1 MGKLKIYLHLLK
13 RRNIICDF
21 NLKAKKKTEKMKLLV
36 HNMLTSNMKKGV
48 TKGFP
53 LRIEVGKL
61 EEKESE
67 ALVLTATE
75 IGKGE
80 SLPPSLPE
88 NYADDETFLRHLHHV
103 LLEVELLEVN
113 LVCPES
119 GRKFPVSNGIPNMLL
134 NEDEVRS

>member
-1 MGKLKIYLHLLK
+1 
-13 RRNIICDF
+13 
-21 NLKAKKKTEKMKLLV
+21 MKLLV

-67 ALVLTATE
+67 FSPAFVTRMVPKLDWEALVLTATE

-80 SLPPSLPE
+80 SLPPSLPD

-103 LLEVELLEVN
+103 LLEVELIEGN